1 MVNKVLEASVIKTI
15 MNSGRSVTLKYAT
28 KTETW
33 TRPTLAQ
40 SVKDG
45 FSKAMEKA
53 DVPANAESAIMA

>member
-1 MVNKVLEASVIKTI
+1 MANNVVSSSFIKTI
-15 MNSGRSVTLKYAT
+15 FKDGKNVTLRYAT
-28 KTETW
+28 ETDAW
-33 TRPTLAQ
+33 KRTSLAQ